1 MFIHVIT
8 FPSPC
13 VSSSSCD
20 TGVHYTFSY
29 VNMLY
34 IIIAYHQEE
43 KRGGSTKDLIYNQE
57 GQRILNL
64 LAQEISVYILVEMHI
79 LHLFIFTL

>member
-1 MFIHVIT
+1 VFIHVIT

-20 TGVHYTFSY
+20 TGVHYTFPC

-34 IIIAYHQEE
+34 IIIAYRQEE
-43 KRGGSTKDLIYNQE
+43 RGGGVQKISFTIKKAKGYLIYWLK
-57 GQRILNL
+57 R
-64 LAQEISVYILVEMHI
+64 
-79 LHLFIFTL
+79 